1 MNFKNIS
8 VTLML
13 LALFLMSAS
22 VQAEK
27 VPGIVGVYDT
37 LPGEKF
43 KFDGKTVEIVEFMS
57 FYCHTCYNFEKSIP
71 VIKGNFPKKIKWKLV
86 PIYWGD
92 NGSPKPGEAYLLAEE
107 SGKGEEMKTAL
118 FKAQMIEK
126 RNIGDLNVLEDIG
139 NKIGLGFDFSKK
151 LRAGEKA
158 EDAKKALDL
167 AKKYGVN
174 ETPTIVIGGN
184 IITNPHPMNHDLD
197 TYRTNIL
204 AILASIFKNK

>member
-8 VTLML
+8 VTLMSIAL
-13 LALFLMSAS
+13 LLISVS

-27 VPGIVGVYDT
+27 IPGIVGVYET

-43 KFDGKTVEIVEFMS
+43 KSDGKTIEIVEFMS
-57 FYCHTCYNFEKSIP
+57 FYCHTCYNFEQSIP
-71 VIKGNFPKKIKWKLV
+71 IIKGNFPKKIRWKLV
-86 PIYWGD
+86 PVYWGD
-92 NGSPKPGEAYLLAEE
+92 HGSPKPGEAYLLAEE
-107 SGKGEEMKTAL
+107 AGKGEEMKNAL
-118 FKAQMIEK
+118 FKAQMVDK
-126 RNIGDLNVLEDIG
+126 QDIGDIAVLESIG
-139 NKIGLGFDFSKK
+139 SGIGLGPDFSKK

-158 EDAKKALDL
+158 EEVEKALDL

-197 TYRTNIL
+197 TFRANIL
-204 AILASIFKNK
+204 AILTSIFKS

>member
-1 MNFKNIS
+1 MNFKTIS
-8 VTLML
+8 ITLIS
-13 LALFLMSAS
+13 LALLLMSVS

-71 VIKGNFPKKIKWKLV
+71 VIKGNFPKKIKWKII

-92 NGSPKPGEAYLLAEE
+92 HGSPKPGEAYLIAEE
-107 SGKGEEMKTAL
+107 MGKGEAMKKAI
-118 FKAQMIEK
+118 FDAQMVQKI
-126 RNIGDLNVLEDIG
+126 NIGDINVLESIG
-139 NKIGLGFDFSKK
+139 KEVGLGPDFGKK

-158 EDAKKALDL
+158 GDIQKALNL
-167 AKKYGVN
+167 AKKYRVK

-184 IITNPHPMNHDLD
+184 IITNPHSMNHDLD
-197 TYRTNIL
+197 IYRANI
-204 AILASIFKNK
+204 ILILKSILQSK